1 MHKGQYLGLL
11 SAAILAGFL
20 GGFCAAR
27 ISQPTP
33 ALGAADKV
41 VKAQVFEVIDPS
53 GNKLLQIGPRAA
65 ITLYDRSG
73 HSRVEFQ
80 SYAASGPSLTFS
92 NQAGKGQLGI
102 GFATTST
109 GEQIPAIFVAD
120 KKGKG
125 RMNIELEKDGSPSI
139 QLYKLDGSTWSAP

>member
-1 MHKGQYLGLL
+1 MHKAQYLGLL

-65 ITLYDRSG
+65 ITLYDQSG
-73 HSRVEFQ
+73 RATVKLQ
-80 SYAASGPSLTFS
+80 NSGPPSLMFS

-102 GFATTST
+102 GFAITSA
-109 GEQIPAIFVAD
+109 GEQVPAIFVWD
-120 KKGKG
+120 KGGKG
-125 RMNIELEKDGSPSI
+125 RMDISLDKDGSPSI
-139 QLYKLDGSTWSAP
+139 KLYKLDGSTWSAP